1 MCTLRFIYP
10 SHIHQM
16 SAQHLSL
23 LASSWPS
30 PPPWKAPPATVPPAL
45 PVSDLGVPSSG
56 QCLKP
61 VTYPRQRERSWPAGS
76 WRSGLLRVR
85 SSLGCSGTAPGWP
98 DWAHRRWKRRNRGLE
113 RDRSLRKTNVH
124 RKKDICGKGKA
135 RPWKWT
141 WLETLSK
148 KKDTVLARDNFL
160 PLRTRMASGRGT
172 ESREAAVSRGGR
184 AVVSSREGGLFQFV
198 GPEVEISCG
207 DYQSDLSGG
216 TPALFPPPPP
226 SAPSLYRFRIL
237 RKGHLPHFPTPF

>member
-1 MCTLRFIYP
+1 MTWMTCLLVPVEILELPGTSGLSWFSVFLFSFMRTLRFIYP
-10 SHIHQM
+10 LHIHQM

-23 LASSWPS
+23 LTSSWPS

-45 PVSDLGVPSSG
+45 PVSDLGVPGSG
-56 QCLKP
+56 QRLKP

-76 WRSGLLRVR
+76 WRSGLLWVR

-113 RDRSLRKTNVH
+113 RNRSLRKTNVH
-124 RKKDICGKGKA
+124 RKKDICEKGKA

-141 WLETLSK
+141 WLEILSK

-172 ESREAAVSRGGR
+172 ESKGGCCLQGKACSRVLPGGR
-184 AVVSSREGGLFQFV
+184 SFPVCWTRSGDLMWGLS
-198 GPEVEISCG
+198 E
-207 DYQSDLSGG
+207 
-216 TPALFPPPPP
+216 
-226 SAPSLYRFRIL
+226 
-237 RKGHLPHFPTPF
+237 